1 MRPLK
6 IADCAVVIILLDYPI
21 GWAPYVD
28 DQVRY
33 NWNARSAV
41 EVIQK
46 MKDLLLFFFQ
56 IVGIVLKC
64 ALHMPHA
71 SFF

>member
-1 MRPLK
+1 MRRLK
-6 IADCAVVIILLDYPI
+6 IADCPVVIILLDYPI
-21 GWAPYVD
+21 GWVPYVD

-33 NWNARSAV
+33 NWNAWSAV

-46 MKDLLLFFFQ
+46 MKDLLLLFFFH

-71 SFF
+71 